1 MNGKRIIVPS
11 RAFNLPLY
19 YSSGPFT
26 IIYLFI
32 GAGSGADTAA
42 AGAAA
47 AGAAAGAGA
56 GGGDAAEMR
65 GVLKKDYAPS
75 FDTAIGGAVSFF
87 IN

>member
-19 YSSGPFT
+19 FGSGPFT

-42 AGAAA
+42 AAAAA
-47 AGAAAGAGA
+47 AGAGGGA